1 VRDGRY
7 RTISRSPN
15 DFVFIFAAPFD
26 YTGAPADLEATHVQ
40 HTLSTPT
47 TAASLGRARLAAM
60 SVLFVNGV
68 IYASWG
74 THVPTIKDKFG
85 LTDAVLSLS
94 MLSVAL
100 GGILIMAWA
109 GRWIARVGSAR
120 AAVTSALLMALAA
133 FGILLIPQYA
143 FLLFWLAL
151 YGATSAV
158 NDVAANSQAAVIEAT
173 FARPVMGS
181 LHGSFSL
188 GGMTGAL
195 VSSGWQAMAWPDTWH
210 LAAVCGACAALILA
224 TSRWLLPESA
234 APSAASV
241 GAPDAGAD
249 AAPAHAVPPELRRK
263 LVVLGLLAFLALIVE
278 GAMYDWTAIY
288 MREVAHAGGGFI
300 GAGYAA
306 FSVGM
311 ATGRF
316 SGDPVRARFS
326 EGALVLASCA
336 LCVAGLG
343 LALALPQVGTAL
355 AGFLVCGLGM
365 ANLIPVMFSTAG
377 RSALASG
384 GSASNGL
391 AVTTRLAYIGLL
403 IGPVIVGFIAH
414 RVGLRIALGVSL
426 LGVVAIAA
434 VARRVFRFGR

>member
-1 VRDGRY
+1 MLHRDRLHW
-7 RTISRSPN
+7 RAFATSTSHPVHPSISIPPPS
-15 DFVFIFAAPFD
+15 
-26 YTGAPADLEATHVQ
+26 ADL
-40 HTLSTPT
+40 
-47 TAASLGRARLAAM
+47 GKARLAAM

-74 THVPTIKDKFG
+74 THVPTIKDKFA
-85 LTDAVLSLS
+85 LSDANLSLS
-94 MLSVAL
+94 MLAVAL

-109 GRWIARVGSAR
+109 GRWIARVGSAGASVR
-120 AAVTSALLMALAA
+120 SAVLMALAA
-133 FGILLIPQYA
+133 CGILLVPQYA
-143 FLLFWLAL
+143 LLLFWLAL

-158 NDVAANSQAAVIEAT
+158 NDVAANSQGALIEAS
-173 FARPVMGS
+173 FSRPVIGS

-195 VSSGWQAMAWPDTWH
+195 VSSGWQAMNWPNAWH
-210 LAAVCGACAALILA
+210 SVGAACAALVLW
-224 TSRWLLPESA
+224 TSRWLLPETNGH
-234 APSAASV
+234 AS
-241 GAPDAGAD
+241 DAGAD
-249 AAPAHAVPPELRRK
+249 ADANAAASHALAPALKRK
-263 LVVLGLLAFLALIVE
+263 LVVLGVLAFLALIVE
-278 GAMYDWTAIY
+278 GAMYDWTAVY
-288 MREVAHAGGGFI
+288 MREVTLAGGAYV

-336 LCVAGLG
+336 LCLAGLG
-343 LALALPQVGTAL
+343 VALALPHVWTAL

-365 ANLIPVMFSTAG
+365 ANLIPVMFSSAG
-377 RSALASG
+377 RAALAAG

-391 AVTTRLAYIGLL
+391 AVTTRLAYVGLL
-403 IGPVIVGFIAH
+403 VGPVIVGFIAH
-414 RVGLRIALGVSL
+414 RLDLRTALALTL

-434 VARRVFRFGR
+434 SARKVFRFGM

>member
-1 VRDGRY
+1 MH
-7 RTISRSPN
+7 
-15 DFVFIFAAPFD
+15 
-26 YTGAPADLEATHVQ
+26 YTGAFIANEATPVQ
-40 HTLSTPT
+40 HTIATSSPI
-47 TAASLGRARLAAM
+47 ANLGKARLAAM

-74 THVPTIKDKFG
+74 THVPTIEDKFD

-120 AAVTSALLMALAA
+120 ASVRSALLMALAA
-133 FGILLIPQYA
+133 FGILLVPQYA
-143 FLLFWLAL
+143 LLLFWLAL

-158 NDVAANSQAAVIEAT
+158 NDVAANSQATVIEAT

-195 VSSGWQAMAWPDTWH
+195 ISSGWQAMGWPDAWH
-210 LAAVCGACAALILA
+210 LAVVCGACALLILS
-224 TSRWLLPESA
+224 TSRWLLPEPA
-234 APSAASV
+234 AP
-241 GAPDAGAD
+241 APHPDAD
-249 AAPAHAVPPELRRK
+249 AAAAPHALAPALKRK
-263 LVVLGLLAFLALIVE
+263 LVVLGVLAFLALIVE
-278 GAMYDWTAIY
+278 GAMYDWTAVY
-288 MREVAHAGGGFI
+288 MREVAQAGGGYI

-306 FSVGM
+306 FSIGM
-311 ATGRF
+311 ASGRF

-326 EGALVLASCA
+326 EGTLILASCA
-336 LCVAGLG
+336 MCLAGLG
-343 LALALPQVGTAL
+343 LALALPRVGTAL

-365 ANLIPVMFSTAG
+365 ANIIPVMFSTAG
-377 RSALASG
+377 RAALASG

-403 IGPVIVGFIAH
+403 VGPVIVGFIAH
-414 RVGLRIALGVSL
+414 RVGLRIALAVSL
-426 LGVVAIAA
+426 LGVVAIAS
-434 VARRVFRFGR
+434 VAKRVFRFSA